1 MAATIG
7 GGSRIFPIRA
17 VAVCGSSA
25 KRTPQLG
32 QRSASAGTEALQTG
46 HSYSVA
52 SPSENSAPQPEQTV
66 ASAETS
72 VSQTGH
78 RNCSPRSA
86 AASVT
91 ARGFVAASTSADSGV
106 SRATFFSVSKIS
118 RWSSLPSMIEARI
131 SSMLRPSF
139 TGVSVGTRPP
149 PMSYTVRS
157 VWHEGHTSAI
167 ASIAVS
173 QTGQT
178 FVSFA
183 RASRHLEL
191 VDTFLSGNC
200 VQRLSGLSP
209 ENDKSSAQIITS
221 KRLSE
226 PCPRV
231 MRIRRGHGV
240 SQCNRRSGQ
249 SDSERHRPT
258 EGHPRHGPSRVDED
272 LVLLHA
278 HVAVLERHRGVRT
291 VHHPPGDRPVA
302 PTAHLVPPA

>member
-1 MAATIG
+1 MGASGRTVSTTG
-7 GGSRIFPIRA
+7 GGRIFPIGA
-17 VAVCGSSA
+17 AAVCASSA

-32 QRSASAGTEALQTG
+32 QRSASAGTEVLQTG

-52 SPSENSAPQPEQTV
+52 SPSENSAPQPGHTV

-72 VSQTGH
+72 VSQTGQ

-86 AASVT
+86 TASV
-91 ARGFVAASTSADSGV
+91 AGLGFASAPTSADSGD
-106 SRATFFSVSKIS
+106 SRATFLSVSKIS

-131 SSMLRPSF
+131 SSMLRPSL
-139 TGVSVGTRPP
+139 TGMSRGSVLP
-149 PMSYTVRS
+149 PMSNKVRS
-157 VWHEGHTSAI
+157 VWHEGHTRAS
-167 ASIAVS
+167 ASIGVS

-183 RASRHLEL
+183 GVSRHLEL

-258 EGHPRHGPSRVDED
+258 EGHPRHGPARSEEHTSELQSRQY
-272 LVLLHA
+272 LVCRLL
-278 HVAVLERHRGVRT
+278 LEK
-291 VHHPPGDRPVA
+291 
-302 PTAHLVPPA
+302 